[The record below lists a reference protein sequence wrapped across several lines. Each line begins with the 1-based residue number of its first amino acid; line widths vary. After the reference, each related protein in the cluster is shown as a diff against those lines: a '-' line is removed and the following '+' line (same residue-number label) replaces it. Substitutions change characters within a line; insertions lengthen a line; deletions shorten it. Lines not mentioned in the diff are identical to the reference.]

1 MARRSLPDVPSRHL
15 STERPIALG
24 QTLGPMQRGRGDPTM
39 RSARGIS
46 ERASRTPDGPVS
58 VRFAEVPGGIE
69 AEAWG
74 RGAAWVL
81 DRAAAWCGAED
92 DDAGFDPPAGLVR
105 DLWRR
110 HPGLRIP
117 RTGLVT
123 ERLIPVILEQKVTG
137 NEARRAYRRLATS
150 LAEPAPG
157 PVGLTL
163 PPDPERV
170 AELPYYAFHPFG
182 VERRRAEVVRAV
194 CGRTA
199 WIDETAALP
208 LDVAGQRLSSM
219 HGLGPWTVA
228 EVARIALGD
237 ADAVSVGDFHVPN
250 IVAWALAREP
260 RGSDER
266 MLELLEP
273 YRPHRG
279 RVQRLLETSEIR
291 APAFGPRM
299 EPRAIDRI

>member
-1 MARRSLPDVPSRHL
+1 ML
-15 STERPIALG
+15 E
-24 QTLGPMQRGRGDPTM
+24 
-39 RSARGIS
+39 
-46 ERASRTPDGPVS
+46 
-58 VRFAEVPGGIE
+58 
-69 AEAWG
+69 
-74 RGAAWVL
+74 
-81 DRAAAWCGAED
+81 RAAAWCGAED
-92 DDAGFDPPAGLVR
+92 DDSGFDPAKGLVR

-110 HPGLRIP
+110 HRGLRIP

-150 LAEPAPG
+150 LAEHAPG
-157 PVGLTL
+157 PLDLTL

-170 AELPYYAFHPFG
+170 AGLPYYAFHPFG

-194 CGRTA
+194 CARTA

-208 LDVAGQRLSSM
+208 LDVAEDRLSSV
-219 HGLGPWTVA
+219 HGIGPWTVA

-279 RVQRLLETSEIR
+279 RVQRLLETSGIR

-299 EPRAIDRI
+299 APRAIDRI

>member
-1 MARRSLPDVPSRHL
+1 VSTRLVR
-15 STERPIALG
+15 TERPIDLG
-24 QTLGPMQRGRGDPTM
+24 QTLGPMLRGRGDPTM
-39 RSARGIS
+39 RTARGVT

-58 VRFAEVPGGIE
+58 VRFAETAGGIE
-69 AEAWG
+69 VEAWG
-74 RGAAWVL
+74 PGARWL
-81 DRAAAWCGAED
+81 LERAAAWCGAED
-92 DDAGFDPPAGLVR
+92 DDAGFDPERGLVR

-110 HPGLRIP
+110 HAGLRIP
-117 RTGLVT
+117 RTDLTT

-137 NEARRAYRRLATS
+137 NEARRAYRRLVTA

-157 PVGLTL
+157 PLELTL

-182 VERRRAEVVRAV
+182 VERRRAEVLRHVCARA
-194 CGRTA
+194 A
-199 WIDETAALP
+199 WVDEAAALP
-208 LDVAGQRLSSM
+208 IDAAEDRLATVP
-219 HGLGPWTVA
+219 GIGPWTVA
-228 EVARIALGD
+228 EVARTALGD
-237 ADAVSVGDFHVPN
+237 ADAVSVGDYHVPH

-279 RVQRLLETSEIR
+279 RVQLLLERGGIR

-299 EPRAIDRI
+299 APRAIDRI

>member
-1 MARRSLPDVPSRHL
+1 MPSRHL

-39 RSARGIS
+39 RSTRGTS

-58 VRFAEVPGGIE
+58 VRFAETPGGIE
-69 AEAWG
+69 VEAWG
-74 RGAAWVL
+74 PGAAWVL

-92 DDAGFDPPAGLVR
+92 VDAGFDPPSGLVR

-137 NEARRAYRRLATS
+137 SEARRAYRRLATS

-157 PVGLTL
+157 PLGLTL

-170 AELPYYAFHPFG
+170 AALPYYAFHPFG

-194 CGRTA
+194 CARTA
-199 WIDETAALP
+199 WIDDTAALP
-208 LDVAGQRLSSM
+208 LDVAEDRLSSV
-219 HGLGPWTVA
+219 HGIGAWTVA

-237 ADAVSVGDFHVPN
+237 ADAVSVGDYHVPN

-279 RVQRLLETSEIR
+279 RVQRLLETSGIR

>member
-1 MARRSLPDVPSRHL
+1 MPSRHL

-24 QTLGPMQRGRGDPTM
+24 QTLGPMQRGRGDPTL
-39 RSARGIS
+39 RSTRGIS

-58 VRFAEVPGGIE
+58 VRFAEIPSGIE
-69 AEAWG
+69 VEAWG
-74 RGAAWVL
+74 PGAAWVL

-92 DDAGFDPPAGLVR
+92 DDAGFDPPKGLVR

-137 NEARRAYRRLATS
+137 SEARRAYRRLATS

-157 PVGLTL
+157 RLGLTL

-170 AELPYYAFHPFG
+170 ASLPYYAFHPFG
-182 VERRRAEVVRAV
+182 VERRRADVVRAV
-194 CGRTA
+194 CARTA
-199 WIDETAALP
+199 WIDETAVLP
-208 LDVAGQRLSSM
+208 LDVARDRLSSV
-219 HGLGPWTVA
+219 HGIGSWTVA

-237 ADAVSVGDFHVPN
+237 ADAVSVGDYHVPN

-279 RVQRLLETSEIR
+279 RVQRLLETSGIR

-299 EPRAIDRI
+299 EPRAIDRF

>member
-1 MARRSLPDVPSRHL
+1 
-15 STERPIALG
+15 
-24 QTLGPMQRGRGDPTM
+24 M
-39 RSARGIS
+39 RSARGIT

-58 VRFAEVPGGIE
+58 VRFAESLGGIE
-69 AEAWG
+69 IEAWG
-74 RGAAWVL
+74 PGAAWVL

-92 DDAGFDPPAGLVR
+92 DVAGFDPARGLVR

-137 NEARRAYRRLATS
+137 NEARRAYRRLVTA

-157 PVGLTL
+157 RLGLTL

-182 VERRRAEVVRAV
+182 VDRRRAEVLRAM
-194 CGRTA
+194 CARTA
-199 WIDETAALP
+199 WIDETDALP
-208 LDVAGQRLSSM
+208 LDAAEDRLSSV
-219 HGLGPWTVA
+219 HGIGPWSVA

-279 RVQRLLETSEIR
+279 RVQRLLETSGIR

-299 EPRAIDRI
+299 APRAIDRI